1 MASMTSTVDGH
12 RAAGWFKII
21 AFAEAVSWV
30 GLLVGMYF
38 KYLGTPRTEIGVKVF
53 GMVHGLVF
61 MAFVITAVLVGTRCQ
76 VGGVVLVAGVAGQHR
91 AARQCDLSHMGG
103 ADRSARGSWRRRDR
117 PAACRIDVT
126 NLGA

>member
-1 MASMTSTVDGH
+1 MASMTSIVDGR

-61 MAFVITAVLVGTRCQ
+61 VAFVITAVLVGIAVKWAASSWLLALLGSIVPLGSVIFLIWAERTGRL
-76 VGGVVLVAGVAGQHR
+76 GDDSAVATAPPL
-91 AARQCDLSHMGG
+91 AES
-103 ADRSARGSWRRRDR
+103 
-117 PAACRIDVT
+117 T
-126 NLGA
+126 